1 MHRLLAL
8 MLVLLLVPAMT
19 GCGPS
24 VSSKDLGTI
33 IYKIPHVQ
41 GADKPY
47 ELPKIITPSAET
59 DIPNSQDEEGMK
71 TGQEEV
77 EKEGEHEQA
86 ISDNT
91 KSPRPTPARHQ
102 P

>member
-24 VSSKDLGTI
+24 VSSKDMGTI

-47 ELPKIITPSAET
+47 ELPKIIMPSAET
-59 DIPNSQDEEGMK
+59 AIPNSQDEEGTK
-71 TGQEEV
+71 TGQGEAV
-77 EKEGEHEQA
+77 KEGEHEQA
-86 ISDNT
+86 IPDNT
-91 KSPRPTPARHQ
+91 KSPSPTPARHR

>member
-1 MHRLLAL
+1 ML
-8 MLVLLLVPAMT
+8 LVLLIAAAMS

-33 IYKIPHVQ
+33 IYKIPHVE

-47 ELPKIITPSAET
+47 ELPKVITPAPESAT
-59 DIPNSQDEEGMK
+59 SNVQDEEKGIK
-71 TGQEEV
+71 TNQAEA
-77 EKEGEHEQA
+77 EKEGGTEQA
-86 ISDNT
+86 IPKNA
-91 KSPRPTPARHQ
+91 KGPRPTPAHHR

>member
-1 MHRLLAL
+1 MHRIIA
-8 MLVLLLVPAMT
+8 LLLVLSIALAMT

-47 ELPKIITPSAET
+47 ELPKVISPTPET
-59 DIPNSQDEEGMK
+59 PTPDVQDEEGTK
-71 TGQEEV
+71 TGQNSAEV
-77 EKEGEHEQA
+77 EKEGKQA
-86 ISDNT
+86 IPD
-91 KSPRPTPARHQ
+91 KAKGPRPTPAHR

>member
-8 MLVLLLVPAMT
+8 MLVLLIVPAMT

-24 VSSKDLGTI
+24 VSSKDMGTI
-33 IYKIPHVQ
+33 LDKTPHVQ

-59 DIPNSQDEEGMK
+59 DIPNSMDEEGTK
-71 TGQEEV
+71 TGQGEV
-77 EKEGEHEQA
+77 GKEGEHEQA
-86 ISDNT
+86 IPDDT
-91 KSPRPTPARHQ
+91 KSPTPTTARHR